1 MSQSRT
7 LDLRLAVHKETIA
20 LAYVPKHTT
29 WKSSTLAP
37 LALGH
42 TTSINWCV
50 SGKPKPHTWPSSM
63 KRDSAATGS
72 TAI

>member
-7 LDLRLAVHKETIA
+7 LDLGLAVHKVTIA

-42 TTSINWCV
+42 TTSIN
-50 SGKPKPHTWPSSM
+50 
-63 KRDSAATGS
+63 
-72 TAI
+72 